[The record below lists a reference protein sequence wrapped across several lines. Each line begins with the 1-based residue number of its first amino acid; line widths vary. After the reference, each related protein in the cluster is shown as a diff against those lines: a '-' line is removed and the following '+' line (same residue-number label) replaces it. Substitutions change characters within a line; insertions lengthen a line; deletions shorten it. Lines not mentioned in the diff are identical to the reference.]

1 MEPDFGTSF
10 SVKGELTMHALHFD
24 PSKLVLIMKATL
36 AGITILAVCA
46 AVGCSVMHPAGF

>member
-1 MEPDFGTSF
+1 
-10 SVKGELTMHALHFD
+10 MHALHFD